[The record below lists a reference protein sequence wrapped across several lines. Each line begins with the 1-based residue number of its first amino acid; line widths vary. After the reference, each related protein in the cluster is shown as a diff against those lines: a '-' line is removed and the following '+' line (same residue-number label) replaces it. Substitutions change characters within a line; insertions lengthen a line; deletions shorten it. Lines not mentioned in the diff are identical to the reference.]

1 MSDPAM
7 LVRNYLLY
15 VVLPLWVLAGVADY
29 MMHRR
34 TQIEYTSGAK
44 ESALHALQLS
54 EAGVPVMMGLIF
66 DVNALVILVMIAAL
80 VLHEATALWD
90 LSYTT
95 GRRYISPFEQHV
107 HSFLEILPLMAVS
120 FVAILYWN
128 QFLALWGMGSE
139 AARWELR
146 WKPDPLPPAYLATL
160 LGAVGLFIVL
170 PFGEELWRCLRVA
183 RRRPERH
190 KDRIKHAA

>member
-15 VVLPLWVLAGVADY
+15 VVLPLWVVAGLADY
-29 MMHRR
+29 LTHRR
-34 TQIEYTSGAK
+34 TQIEYTSGTK

-54 EAGVPVMMGLIF
+54 EAGVPVMMGLVF
-66 DVNALVILVMIAAL
+66 DINALVILVMIAAL
-80 VLHEATALWD
+80 ALHEATALWD

-107 HSFLEILPLMAVS
+107 HSFLEVLPLMAVS
-120 FVAILYWN
+120 FVTILYWN
-128 QFLALWGMGSE
+128 QFLALWGLGPE

-146 WKPDPLPPAYLATL
+146 LKPDPLPAGYLAAL
-160 LGAVGLFIVL
+160 LGAVGVFIVL

-183 RRRPERH
+183 RRRPERQ
-190 KDRIKHAA
+190 KGRITHAA